1 MPSRRAPLASLVIGS
16 LLMLSMPASAQ
27 PASSPRGETVDLQIT
42 VAPCVAHLEQRLREI
57 IAIEL
62 RTTHSFYDY
71 HAKYIANDTQYLCPA
86 PLSVQDTAI
95 LNALCLQAFNS
106 LGCEGWGRVDVMR
119 DEQGQFWLLEVNT
132 VPGMTDHSLVPMAA
146 RASGLSFGE
155 LLLKV
160 LASKGDR

>member
-1 MPSRRAPLASLVIGS
+1 MSIVTTAAQLQEAWQRAAAFDSDVMAERYIRGPEYTVS
-16 LLMLSMPASAQ
+16 LLAGDVLP
-27 PASSPRGETVDLQIT
+27 
-42 VAPCVAHLEQRLREI
+42 
-57 IAIEL
+57 AIEL
-62 RTTHSFYDY
+62 RTSHTFYDY

-86 PLSVQDTAI
+86 PLSVEDTAT

-106 LGCEGWGRVDVMR
+106 LGCAGWGRVDVMR

-160 LASKGDR
+160 LASEGDR